1 MTADKTALPPV
12 GGPGGPVPAA
22 SQRSAATPGASAAT
36 VRSALRGR
44 ATVQVWF
51 NLVLAVMVLLVIVFA
66 VVGARLLARNSQISD
81 DLSGRVQPARVE
93 GVRLQ
98 SALLDQETG
107 VRGYVLTHSA
117 QFLVPYTDG
126 LTEEKQSAARLQPLI
141 SGNDRATADL
151 AALRKAA
158 AQWRADYAEPLVQHA
173 RQGRSTASDSALL
186 DGSKQAFDRIRGLYA
201 AEDSHLLADRV
212 HSQAQLRHIE
222 GERDAVFLAML
233 ACFLVAALV
242 LALLLR
248 QIVGRPLN
256 RLRDGALRVADGDFE
271 GRIEPAGP
279 ADLRILAEAV
289 EAMRGGLAS
298 ALAEARDQRGRLTV
312 QADELTAQAEE
323 LRRSNAELEQFA
335 YVASHDLQ
343 EPLRKIASFCQLLE
357 KRYRDKLDERG
368 VQYIDFAV
376 DGAKRMQILI
386 TDLLAFSRVGRTYD
400 DRLPVRLDAVL
411 EQALANLAGTLE
423 ESGAQVR
430 RPAELP
436 VTTGDRTLLTMVWQN
451 LIGNAVKFRSPDR
464 PPLITVDSADGPDGE
479 HTFTVTDNGI
489 GIPAEFSEKVFVIFQ
504 RLHSRDV
511 YDGTGIGLAMCRK
524 IVEHHGGRIAV
535 DTSYTGGT
543 RIRFTLPAAAVQA
556 PAVPAADVPT
566 SEGAQPA

>member
-1 MTADKTALPPV
+1 MTADHTSSPAPARTAA
-12 GGPGGPVPAA
+12 PAA
-22 SQRSAATPGASAAT
+22 AGTPGDPPAAALT
-36 VRSALRGR
+36 GTRLRGR

-51 NLVLAVMVLLVIVFA
+51 NLVLAVMVLLVVVFA
-66 VVGARLLARNSQISD
+66 VIGARLLARNSQISD

-107 VRGYVLTHSA
+107 VRGYVLTHSP
-117 QFLVPYTDG
+117 QFLVPYTQG
-126 LTEEKQSAARLQPLI
+126 LAEEKQSVARLRPLI
-141 SGNDRATADL
+141 SGNTRATADL
-151 AALRKAA
+151 KALQDSAAR
-158 AQWRADYAEPLVQHA
+158 WRADYAEPLVEHA
-173 RQGRSTASDSALL
+173 RRGLPTASDSALL
-186 DGSKQAFDRIRGLYA
+186 NGSKQAFDGIRALYA
-201 AEDSHLLADRV
+201 AEDTHLVADRQR
-212 HSQAQLRHIE
+212 SQSQLRHIE

-233 ACFLVAALV
+233 ACFLAAALV
-242 LALLLR
+242 LAMLLR

-256 RLRDGALRVADGDFE
+256 RLRDGALRVAGGEFE
-271 GRIEPAGP
+271 GRIVPAGP

-289 EAMRGGLAS
+289 EAMRDGLAG
-298 ALAEARDQRGRLTV
+298 ALAEARDQRGRLAL
-312 QADELTAQAEE
+312 QADELTTQAEE

-343 EPLRKIASFCQLLE
+343 EPLRKVASFCQLLE

-400 DRLPVRLDAVL
+400 DRLPVRLDTVL
-411 EQALANLAGTLE
+411 DQALANLAGTLE

-451 LIGNAVKFRSPDR
+451 LIGNAVKFRSPDG
-464 PPLITVDSADGPDGE
+464 PPLITVESGTGPDGE
-479 HTFTVTDNGI
+479 HTFAVTDNGI

-511 YDGTGIGLAMCRK
+511 YEGTGIGLAMCRK
-524 IVEHHGGRIAV
+524 IIEHHGGRIAV

-543 RIRFTLPAAAVQA
+543 RITFTLPATDI
-556 PAVPAADVPT
+556 PN
-566 SEGAQPA
+566 SEGAQP